1 MRTRL
6 AWLSLLASLLRVSNS
21 EDPVF
26 RTPCAHKDGHNC
38 EVKKQVLLDSWSQV
52 SSGDRHTCAI
62 VKSNHCHGAKGV
74 CSVKG
79 AVECFGDD
87 SFGQAE
93 PPPGAYS
100 QVASGRDVSCAI
112 KADGGAVV
120 CWGNP
125 VSPVVMAVPRLYGF
139 EEITVGSYHACGLRQ
154 KRVQCWGSNS
164 MGQLTPPDASSLF
177 TNVAAGS
184 YHTCAVQSQGYVSCW
199 GYDGEKESSGYP
211 RTQRFTQVTAGNG
224 HSCGVTIHNR
234 ALCWGRNR
242 EGQAGAPKE
251 GAFFASLSA
260 GHRHTCGVRHGDR
273 SADAVVCWGSNYQGE
288 SRARFRGRF
297 GAVASGAF
305 HSCALSETGDLRCW
319 GSNKYGQAI
328 GSTRTGLRG
337 AAGELY

>member
-1 MRTRL
+1 M
-6 AWLSLLASLLRVSNS
+6 
-21 EDPVF
+21 
-26 RTPCAHKDGHNC
+26 
-38 EVKKQVLLDSWSQV
+38 
-52 SSGDRHTCAI
+52 
-62 VKSNHCHGAKGV
+62 
-74 CSVKG
+74 
-79 AVECFGDD
+79 
-87 SFGQAE
+87 
-93 PPPGAYS
+93 
-100 QVASGRDVSCAI
+100 
-112 KADGGAVV
+112 
-120 CWGNP
+120 
-125 VSPVVMAVPRLYGF
+125 
-139 EEITVGSYHACGLRQ
+139 
-154 KRVQCWGSNS
+154 
-164 MGQLTPPDASSLF
+164 
-177 TNVAAGS
+177 
-184 YHTCAVQSQGYVSCW
+184 
-199 GYDGEKESSGYP
+199 
-211 RTQRFTQVTAGNG
+211 TAGNG
-224 HSCGVTIHNR
+224 HSCGVTIHKR